1 MLLAATPR
9 PSLCSGRAT
18 RLGGTHPA
26 RRQSR
31 FSIFDLYSLEHPCA
45 QGAADDCAWPPLAGA
60 TSKTAIAAMDDPE
73 LVNAFVTESR
83 EHLADIEQQLLAIES
98 AGAQADPEL
107 VNTVFRSIHS
117 IKGAAG
123 FLGFTTL
130 SRLAHGM
137 ENALNLLR
145 QGRLQ
150 PARTLTDALLQSAD
164 ALRAML
170 DDIEHSN
177 DHDVQQLLASVEAAV
192 AQLLAEE
199 QAQALPATQVQE
211 RQADSAETATEST
224 EQAVP
229 SGEQGADI
237 QAASSPQQAPDNQA
251 PQAPGGA
258 PPAAPAQTPPPAAP
272 AQTPPAAT
280 VPVSPSLPP
289 GRRPVAPAAETA
301 AAPAAETS
309 IRVSVQ
315 VLDRLMNLAGELV
328 LARNQLLQGTAGAE
342 HGAVGAAVSR
352 VNQVTTELQEAIMQT
367 RLQVIGTVFNRFP
380 RVVRDLSAA
389 LGKQCQLVLEGQ
401 EVELDKSILEA
412 ISDPLTHLVRNAVD
426 HGIEP
431 PEERVARGKP
441 AGGTILLRAFHQG
454 GKVHL
459 AISDDGRGIDVARL
473 REKAVALGL
482 ISPDQARAW
491 SERDV
496 LQLIFRPGF
505 STAETVTDVSG
516 RGVGMDVVKTNI
528 ERIGGSV
535 TVETRLGQGT
545 TLHVTLPL
553 TLAILPSLI
562 VRCHGRRFAIPQASI
577 SELVRIR
584 PGETGAKIQ
593 RVKQAE
599 VLRLRDM
606 LLPLVR
612 LETALGIAQ
621 AGDESAAVRNVVVL
635 ETGHLRYGLAV
646 QRLDDSEEI
655 VVKPLGRHMKQCGHL
670 AGATILGDG
679 SVALI
684 LDAAGMAARCQ
695 LGAVQAETMKTESL
709 AAQSAG
715 EETQPVL
722 FFRNDPQEQFAVPM
736 HAVARLERIAAAQ
749 VDSVGGQRVLQYRG
763 GTLPLVCLE
772 DHIRTRPMPESDHL
786 YVVVCR
792 AAGRQFGLLIR
803 EVVDIRPFGARVD
816 TSLFREPG
824 VIGSAVIDGQVTRML
839 DLFELVAQAR
849 PDWLPQGASMAAAP
863 PSDEQT
869 QATVLLAEDSDFF
882 RTRLT
887 EIFEQAG
894 YQVVACPDGAA
905 AWAALSS
912 AQTPIDCLVTDL
924 EMPELDGFELTRKV
938 RAEPALAGLPIVA
951 VTSLAS
957 QSDQQRATQAGV
969 DEYHVKLDAEHL
981 LACVG
986 ALVQRWRTQRAD
998 AQTALRP

>member
-1 MLLAATPR
+1 
-9 PSLCSGRAT
+9 
-18 RLGGTHPA
+18 
-26 RRQSR
+26 
-31 FSIFDLYSLEHPCA
+31 
-45 QGAADDCAWPPLAGA
+45 
-60 TSKTAIAAMDDPE
+60 MDDPE

-98 AGAQADPEL
+98 AGAQADAEL
-107 VNTVFRSIHS
+107 VNTVFRAIHS

-145 QGRLQ
+145 QGRLK
-150 PARTLTDALLQSAD
+150 PSRGLTDALLQSAD

-170 DDIEHSN
+170 DDVEHSN
-177 DHDVQQLLASVEAAV
+177 EHNVEGQLALIEAV
-192 AQLLAEE
+192 MAQVLAED
-199 QAQALPATQVQE
+199 QAATAPISESQSPGAARPSSPAQSGEPTGGSSEPPAE
-211 RQADSAETATEST
+211 RAAPPVPPCTVAPADSEVCSGPTA
-224 EQAVP
+224 A
-229 SGEQGADI
+229 GL
-237 QAASSPQQAPDNQA
+237 
-251 PQAPGGA
+251 
-258 PPAAPAQTPPPAAP
+258 PPAAP
-272 AQTPPAAT
+272 
-280 VPVSPSLPP
+280 
-289 GRRPVAPAAETA
+289 RPVGPGVATPAAESPA
-301 AAPAAETS
+301 AADTS

-328 LARNQLLQGTAGAE
+328 LARNQLLQGTAAGE
-342 HGAVGAAVSR
+342 HGSLGSAVSR

-367 RLQVIGTVFNRFP
+367 RLQVIGTVFHRFP

-441 AGGTILLRAFHQG
+441 ATGTILLRAFHQG

-459 AISDDGRGIDVARL
+459 ALSDDGRGIDVARL
-473 REKAVALGL
+473 REKAVALGM
-482 ISPDQARAW
+482 ISADQARAW

-505 STAETVTDVSG
+505 STAEKVTDVSG

-535 TVETRLGQGT
+535 SVETRLGQGT
-545 TLHVTLPL
+545 TIHVTLPL

-562 VRCHGRRFAIPQASI
+562 VRCRGRRFAIPQASI

-612 LETALGIAQ
+612 LENALGIAR
-621 AGDESAAVRNVVVL
+621 AADESATVRNVVVL
-635 ETGHLRYGLAV
+635 ETGQLRYGLAV

-655 VVKPLGRHMKQCGHL
+655 VVKPLGRHMKGCGHL

-684 LDAAGMAARCQ
+684 LDAAGLAARCQ
-695 LGAVQAETMKTESL
+695 LAAVPDDTQRGTVQA
-709 AAQSAG
+709 AHFAG
-715 EETQPVL
+715 EESQPAL

-772 DHIRTRPMPESDHL
+772 EHIRARPMPECERL

-792 AAGRQFGLLIR
+792 ASGREFGLLIR
-803 EVVDIRPFGARVD
+803 DVVDIRPFGAKLD
-816 TSLFREPG
+816 NTLFREPG
-824 VIGSAVIDGQVTRML
+824 VIGSAVIDGRVTRML
-839 DLFELVAQAR
+839 DLCELVLRACPDWFAQA
-849 PDWLPQGASMAAAP
+849 PCAGAPASGDAPQASL
-863 PSDEQT
+863 
-869 QATVLLAEDSDFF
+869 LLAEDSDFF

-887 EIFEQAG
+887 EVFEQAG
-894 YQVVACPDGAA
+894 YRVVACADGAA
-905 AWAALSS
+905 AWAALRE
-912 AQTPIDCLVTDL
+912 AGAAFDCLVTDL
-924 EMPELDGFELTRKV
+924 EMPEMDGFELARKV
-938 RAEPALAGLPIVA
+938 RSETALAGLPIVA

-957 QSDQQRATQAGV
+957 EADQRRATEAGV
-969 DEYHVKLDAEHL
+969 DDYHVKLDAERL
-981 LACVG
+981 LASVA
-986 ALVQRWRTQRAD
+986 ALVQRWRAQRA
-998 AQTALRP
+998 AQTA

>member
-1 MLLAATPR
+1 
-9 PSLCSGRAT
+9 
-18 RLGGTHPA
+18 
-26 RRQSR
+26 
-31 FSIFDLYSLEHPCA
+31 
-45 QGAADDCAWPPLAGA
+45 
-60 TSKTAIAAMDDPE
+60 MDDPE

-123 FLGFTTL
+123 FLGFTTIG
-130 SRLAHGM
+130 RLAHGM
-137 ENALNLLR
+137 ESALNLLR
-145 QGRLQ
+145 QGRLK
-150 PARTLTDALLQSAD
+150 PTRELTDALLRSAD

-170 DDIEHSN
+170 DDVERSN
-177 DHDVQQLLASVEAAV
+177 EHDVQQQLAAVEAVV

-199 QAQALPATQVQE
+199 QACGLPAEADQE
-211 RQADSAETATEST
+211 QRAESQEQRAEGKERRAES
-224 EQAVP
+224 
-229 SGEQGADI
+229 SGQGAGGTEQGAGGTE
-237 QAASSPQQAPDNQA
+237 QGKSSSTAEVPASR
-251 PQAPGGA
+251 PG
-258 PPAAPAQTPPPAAP
+258 
-272 AQTPPAAT
+272 TPPAD
-280 VPVSPSLPP
+280 
-289 GRRPVAPAAETA
+289 GPAAS
-301 AAPAAETS
+301 AAETS

-342 HGAVGAAVSR
+342 HGALGAAVSR

-441 AGGTILLRAFHQG
+441 PSGTILLRAFHQG

-459 AISDDGRGIDVARL
+459 AISDDGRGIDVGRL
-473 REKAVALGL
+473 REKAVSLGL
-482 ISPDQARAW
+482 ISSDQARAF
-491 SERDV
+491 SDRDV

-505 STAETVTDVSG
+505 STAEKVTDVSG

-535 TVETRLGQGT
+535 SVETRLGVGT
-545 TLHVTLPL
+545 TIHVTLPL

-612 LETALGIAQ
+612 LEVALGIAQ
-621 AGDESAAVRNVVVL
+621 AGEDTTAVRNVVVL
-635 ETGHLRYGLAV
+635 ETGQLRYGLAV

-684 LDAAGMAARCQ
+684 LDAAGIAARCQ
-695 LGAVQAETMKTESL
+695 LAAVEEETLKADAHL
-709 AAQSAG
+709 AQSTG

-736 HAVARLERIAAAQ
+736 HAVARLERISAAQ

-772 DHIRTRPMPESDHL
+772 DHIRARPMPQCDRL

-792 AAGRQFGLLIR
+792 AANRQFGLLIR

-816 TSLFREPG
+816 STLFREPG
-824 VIGSAVIDGQVTRML
+824 VIGSAVIDGRVTRML

-849 PDWLPQGASMAAAP
+849 PDWFPQGASVVAAP
-863 PSDEQT
+863 TSSGAEQP
-869 QATVLLAEDSDFF
+869 TVLLAEDSDFF

-894 YQVVACPDGAA
+894 YRVVACPDGAA
-905 AWAALSS
+905 AWAAIREAS
-912 AQTPIDCLVTDL
+912 TPLDCLVTDL

-938 RAEPALAGLPIVA
+938 RAEAALAGLPIVA

-957 QSDQQRATQAGV
+957 QSDEQRAAEAGV
-969 DEYHVKLDAEHL
+969 DEYHVKLDAERL

-986 ALVQRWRTQRAD
+986 ALVQRWRAQRTA
-998 AQTALRP
+998 AQMPVRQ

>member
-1 MLLAATPR
+1 M
-9 PSLCSGRAT
+9 
-18 RLGGTHPA
+18 
-26 RRQSR
+26 
-31 FSIFDLYSLEHPCA
+31 E
-45 QGAADDCAWPPLAGA
+45 
-60 TSKTAIAAMDDPE
+60 DPE

-98 AGAQADPEL
+98 AGADGDPEL

-130 SRLAHGM
+130 SGLAHGM

-145 QGRLQ
+145 QGRLKPSRQ
-150 PARTLTDALLQSAD
+150 LTDALLQSAD

-177 DHDVQQLLASVEAAV
+177 QHDVQRQLQVVEAVV

-199 QAQALPATQVQE
+199 QPSLDPLGAAGDEGADRPQQPESVERRAEGGEQPADGGQLPAQGLNLRAPLGVPQPEGPTEDAPRGQPGGPGP
-211 RQADSAETATEST
+211 RTPSSPHAADGRVSAS
-224 EQAVP
+224 AVP
-229 SGEQGADI
+229 A
-237 QAASSPQQAPDNQA
+237 AASR
-251 PQAPGGA
+251 PG
-258 PPAAPAQTPPPAAP
+258 PAPAEGPAP
-272 AQTPPAAT
+272 SAAST
-280 VPVSPSLPP
+280 S
-289 GRRPVAPAAETA
+289 
-301 AAPAAETS
+301 ETS

-328 LARNQLLQGTAGAE
+328 LARNQLLQGTAGSE
-342 HGAVGAAVSR
+342 HGALGAAVSR

-426 HGIEP
+426 HGIEA
-431 PEERVARGKP
+431 PEQRLARGKP
-441 AGGTILLRAFHQG
+441 ACGTILLRAFHQG

-459 AISDDGRGIDVARL
+459 AISDDGGGIDVSRL
-473 REKAVALGL
+473 REKAVSLGL
-482 ISPDQARAW
+482 ISPDQARGW
-491 SERDV
+491 SDREV

-505 STAETVTDVSG
+505 STAEKVTDVSG

-535 TVETRLGQGT
+535 SVETRLGLGT
-545 TLHVTLPL
+545 TIHVTLPL

-562 VRCHGRRFAIPQASI
+562 VRCHNRRFAIPQASI

-593 RVKQAE
+593 RVKGAE

-612 LETALGIAQ
+612 LEMALGIAQ
-621 AGDESAAVRNVVVL
+621 TGDETAAVRNVVVL

-684 LDAAGMAARCQ
+684 LDAAGIAARCQ
-695 LGAVQAETMKTESL
+695 LAPMQEEALRAEVHLAET
-709 AAQSAG
+709 AG
-715 EETQPVL
+715 EEAQPVL

-736 HAVARLERIAAAQ
+736 HAVSRLERIAAAQ

-772 DHIRTRPMPESDHL
+772 DHIRARPMPEADRL

-792 AAGRQFGLLIR
+792 AADRQFGLLIR
-803 EVVDIRPFGARVD
+803 EVVDIRPFGARVE

-824 VIGSAVIDGQVTRML
+824 VIGSAVIDGRVTRLL
-839 DLFELVAQAR
+839 DLFELVSQAR
-849 PDWLPQGASMAAAP
+849 PDWFPQGASLAAAP
-863 PSDEQT
+863 AGGGSDP
-869 QATVLLAEDSDFF
+869 ATLLLAEDSDFF
-882 RTRLT
+882 RTRLA

-894 YQVVACPDGAA
+894 YRVVACPDGAA
-905 AWAALSS
+905 AWAALAE
-912 AQTPIDCLVTDL
+912 AQAPIDCLVTDL
-924 EMPELDGFELTRKV
+924 EMPELDGFELARRV
-938 RAEPALAGLPIVA
+938 RAEPALADLPIVA

-957 QSDQQRATQAGV
+957 QTDERRAAEAGV
-969 DEYHVKLDAEHL
+969 DEYHVKLDAERL
-981 LACVG
+981 LACVAG
-986 ALVQRWRTQRAD
+986 LVQRRRAQRAS
-998 AQTALRP
+998 AQTPLRQ